1 MLWRKN
7 SDMRW
12 WPMKASTQLSR
23 KNVKLSILSNYS
35 RTRHTQRSTRK
46 RINQSNDWEWSSML
60 WRTYKDYF
68 TTSVRWSIT
77 CRSKTK
83 STNRIFPWW
92 AYKKTTVKIQS
103 KPKRKTA
110 YFNWTKSVSVA
121 ADIQHR
127 HSVPSK
133 WHVWPTILPPSKSIP
148 RSTSGKNYSNSQ
160 QTCSTTSKN
169 ASKQMSQSRE
179 KASSIVE
186 PFNKPSKSLTMR
198 PLRNPK
204 KCRRSTA
211 KKTKQPPRN
220 QQPTSSGR
228 PRSTSASTTATPTL
242 SASTKQRPNPRTRLL
257 LTKKWWTFLLLLPN

>member
-1 MLWRKN
+1 
-7 SDMRW
+7 
-12 WPMKASTQLSR
+12 
-23 KNVKLSILSNYS
+23 
-35 RTRHTQRSTRK
+35 
-46 RINQSNDWEWSSML
+46 ML

-68 TTSVRWSIT
+68 TTFVRWSIIW
-77 CRSKTK
+77 RSRMK

-92 AYKKTTVKIQS
+92 ACKKTTVKTQS
-103 KPKRKTA
+103 KLKRKTA

-121 ADIQHR
+121 VDIQLR

-148 RSTSGKNYSNSQ
+148 RSTSGKNYSNSL

-169 ASKQMSQSRE
+169 ASKQMSQNQE

-186 PFNKPSKSLTMR
+186 PLSRPSKSLTMK
-198 PLRNPK
+198 PSRNPK
-204 KCRRSTA
+204 KCRRSIA
-211 KKTKQPPRN
+211 NKTKQPPRN

-242 SASTKQRPNPRTRLL
+242 SASTKQRPNPKTRPL
-257 LTKKWWTFLLLLPN
+257 LTKKWWTFLLLLLN